1 MSNVL
6 LGTAIGDALGVP
18 FESMLINNKMLVEW
32 DGRTYLGSEYH
43 DLKAGQYSDDTQM
56 SLMVAESL
64 IDNAGFNP
72 EDLAARYVD
81 WIVSGRA
88 RGYGKTTLMAVQNL
102 QAGKSYAESGIAGSH
117 GNGTAMR
124 AAPFGVYYRNDLD
137 TLIRVVKVDSSITH
151 ASEDAEAG
159 ALAIALASAYA
170 VNNDM
175 HNLLEKIVSQ
185 LPDSKVKKTLS
196 GLDALISSDHIT
208 PQQALRVLGTKANV
222 KETVPAVLYCFLKF
236 DNYYDAIHAAIRAGG
251 DTDTTAAIVGALFG
265 AKLGMSGI
273 SNEFYSVE
281 DFDKLV
287 ELDSK
292 LFNRSSGSFFPRAA
306 QIVEGSAKLTR
317 VRYKAS

>member
-18 FESMLINNKMLVEW
+18 FESMLVNNKLLVEW
-32 DGRTYLGSEYH
+32 DGKGYLGSEYH
-43 DLKAGQYSDDTQM
+43 QLQPGQYSDDTQM

-64 IDNAGFNP
+64 VDSNGFNP
-72 EDLAARYVD
+72 EDLSKRYVD
-81 WIVSGRA
+81 WIISGRA

-102 QAGKSYAESGIAGSH
+102 VAGKSWADSGIAGSY

-137 TLIRVVKVDSSITH
+137 TLIKVVKIDSSITH
-151 ASEDAEAG
+151 VSEDAEAG

-170 VNNDM
+170 VNNDTD
-175 HNLLEKIVSQ
+175 NLLSKIVPH
-185 LPDSKVKKTLS
+185 LTESKVKKTLS
-196 GLDALISSDHIT
+196 GLDALVSSDNIT

-222 KETVPAVLYCFLKF
+222 RETVPAALYCFLKF
-236 DNYYDAIHAAIRAGG
+236 DNYHDAIFSAIKAGG

-265 AKLGMSGI
+265 AKLGMGGI
-273 SNEFYSVE
+273 NSDFYSVE

-287 ELDSK
+287 ALDSK
-292 LFNRSSGSFFPRAA
+292 LFNRSGTSFFPR
-306 QIVEGSAKLTR
+306 G
-317 VRYKAS
+317 